1 MGIPNNSELRNLL
14 RLRCFR
20 HSSQSAFFLRPSS
33 LGHWKRRLTQW
44 WLSTKGG
51 RREIILKQDGCQ
63 QTLLTSMYTTAANPE
78 TPFIGSSIS
87 FPAKILNQSKF
98 Q

>member
-1 MGIPNNSELRNLL
+1 MGIPNNSELRKLL
-14 RLRCFR
+14 RLRCFG
-20 HSSQSAFFLRPSS
+20 HFSQLAFFFCPAS
-33 LGHWKRRLTQW
+33 LLPWKRRLTQW

-51 RREIILKQDGCQ
+51 RREIILKQGGCQ
-63 QTLLTSMYTTAANPE
+63 QTLLTSMYTMAANPE